1 MIKEM
6 SGVGGGGV
14 AGAGID
20 APDKP
25 GSGEPGVSPK
35 HQPKKTKS
43 VSNGLWKEESEKRR
57 DILKRYITKAS
68 DSRAKSQAD
77 ANFYEKKNH
86 QKFGKAI
93 RKVINRRKGIIRA
106 VSKLEESNPVMG
118 DMLRRKGQFAGAA
131 VFEVNS
137 KIFYNLT
144 MQKRKGKHWRTY
156 LEEDDCYA
164 EIREW
169 AKKNPKGKIAIQNEN
184 TGEMRYIKY

>member
-14 AGAGID
+14 AGIGVD
-20 APDKP
+20 APGKP

-35 HQPKKTKS
+35 HQAKNKSPVLFPKLMKR
-43 VSNGLWKEESEKRR
+43 SEPQNIISTRR
-57 DILKRYITKAS
+57 S
-68 DSRAKSQAD
+68 
-77 ANFYEKKNH
+77 
-86 QKFGKAI
+86 
-93 RKVINRRKGIIRA
+93 
-106 VSKLEESNPVMG
+106 
-118 DMLRRKGQFAGAA
+118 GQFAGAA

-137 KIFYNLT
+137 KIFHNLT

-169 AKKNPKGKIAIQNEN
+169 AAKNPKSKIVVRNES